1 MNVVPETPDI
11 CHNVPSRGD
20 TPRLPE
26 GSATMNATTSTTT
39 TSSKPV
45 FEHWFVYGDDLGD
58 HELWASY
65 HSEKDMRRDCAHAIA
80 LNYEGTE
87 VEEDERCI
95 SIIHN
100 YFEII

>member
-1 MNVVPETPDI
+1 MTTTTTN
-11 CHNVPSRGD
+11 
-20 TPRLPE
+20 
-26 GSATMNATTSTTT
+26 TTSTDT
-39 TSSKPV
+39 SKPV
-45 FEHWFVYGDDLGD
+45 FECWFLYSDGLGD

-65 HSEKDMRRDCAHAIA
+65 HSEEDMRRNCAHAIA

-87 VEEDERCI
+87 IEEDERCI